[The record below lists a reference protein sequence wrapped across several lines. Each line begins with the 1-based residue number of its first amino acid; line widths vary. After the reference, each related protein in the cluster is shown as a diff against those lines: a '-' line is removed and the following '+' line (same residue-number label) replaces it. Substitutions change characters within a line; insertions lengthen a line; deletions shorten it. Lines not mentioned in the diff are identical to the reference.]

1 MNGAREDERSSLTPH
16 PSSLPQVSSGGDGGA
31 PPAVK
36 GEDPRYAS
44 SFLLYPS
51 SFLPAVMAIL
61 NVTPDSFSDGGVHF
75 DRTIAID
82 AALRM
87 ERNGAAVIDV
97 GGESTRPGSNAVSI
111 DEELERVIP
120 VIEGIRQRSAIP
132 ISIDT
137 RKARVAAA
145 ALEAGADVIN
155 DVSALRHDPEM
166 RALAAKRKVRVVLM
180 HMRGEPR
187 TMQDNPQ
194 YDEVVTDVA
203 RELAQWRDDAI
214 AAGVDAANIL
224 VDPGIGFGKTFEHNL
239 ELLARCGELT
249 RIAPVV
255 IGASRKA
262 FVGHLTGQPGG
273 APRMAG
279 SLATIAAAHR
289 GGAAMVRVHDVR
301 ETIDFLKVL
310 QAIEER
316 RP

>member
-1 MNGAREDERSSLTPH
+1 M
-16 PSSLPQVSSGGDGGA
+16 
-31 PPAVK
+31 PAVL
-36 GEDPRYAS
+36 G
-44 SFLLYPS
+44 
-51 SFLPAVMAIL
+51 IL

-75 DRTIAID
+75 DRTVAIE
-82 AALRM
+82 AALGM
-87 ERNGAAVIDV
+87 QEDGACMVDI

-120 VIEGIRQRSAIP
+120 VIEGIRRRSDVP

-137 RKARVAAA
+137 RKAAVARA
-145 ALEAGADVIN
+145 ALAAGASVIN

-166 RALAAKRKVRVVLM
+166 RALAADSGAPVILM

-203 RELAQWRDDAI
+203 RELETWRDEAI
-214 AAGVDAANIL
+214 AAGVDASKIF

-239 ELLARCGELT
+239 ELLARCHELT

-273 APRMAG
+273 APRMPG
-279 SLATIAAAHR
+279 SLAAVAAAHR
-289 GGAAMVRVHDVR
+289 GEAAVVRVHDVR
-301 ETIDFLKVL
+301 ATVDFLRVL
-310 QAIEER
+310 NAIEEKR